1 MKIIEYNVGT
11 LPSGSTCRV
20 FWFDNGYLLR
30 DIVKVDGSET
40 TMVYTK
46 TRRLVKP
53 DSKTFK
59 MYDQIAFKWFNP
71 TRSTW

>member
-1 MKIIEYNVGT
+1 MKILEHKIST
-11 LPSGSTCRV
+11 LPTGSTCRV

-30 DIVKVDGSET
+30 DIVKVDGEEIT
-40 TMVYTK
+40 TLYTK
-46 TRRLVKP
+46 TRRIVKP

-59 MYDQIAFKWFNP
+59 MYDRVAFNYFNP